1 MKPPD
6 PNENGGP
13 VSETTARM
21 ITPVAKPK
29 DDALGELVNGVTIVH
44 GDLRL
49 WLREAFNLLGLT
61 RTEPEKGLRYLA
73 LWFARLAR
81 VIA

>member
-1 MKPPD
+1 MKP

-13 VSETTARM
+13 VSETAALHELP
-21 ITPVAKPK
+21 IAKPK
-29 DDALGELVNGVTIVH
+29 ADALGELVNGVTIVH

-61 RTEPEKGLRYLA
+61 RTEPKKGLRYLA

>member
-6 PNENGGP
+6 SNESGGP
-13 VSETTARM
+13 VSRTAARM

-29 DDALGELVNGVTIVH
+29 ADALGELVNSVTIVH

-49 WLREAFNLLGLT
+49 WLREAFNLLELA

-73 LWFARLAR
+73 LWFVRLGRAM
-81 VIA
+81 A